1 MAKYIDAMEYM
12 NGSPLVQGSLD
23 DITPYRP
30 GPRSIGALEEM
41 EREKRRRELRANLSK
56 KRSAIVQRANEDRAP
71 DFPELQSSPNMIEQR
86 AENTRPELKSGIDR
100 FMPYDAPVRSQSEL
114 DEPMYTP
121 PVSPQQEDDEQEFA
135 DMPDNMPDRNS
146 RGGDEFFS
154 TGGLNKGSNKPRVK
168 LDSRK
173 MLYDYLT
180 NRRKSEPEFQQQYR
194 NLSNDAETG
203 RVLNTFASGLGEMAS
218 MAGTLGGKRADT
230 GDMKALPN
238 AIYGSMRKQ
247 ADETLGLRRLE
258 NQEQV
263 SDIRMLR
270 DLEKGDLDNLRI
282 QKILADL
289 ERKKNQPKITPFF
302 NFGDPEKN
310 VPPSAVVMNDGGQ
323 FNTQPLP
330 MGTMPTNSGF
340 SAGPTLY
347 DQQNNPILSQAQ
359 KSTGQYKFTPG
370 PAGTKTP
377 EIMRIENDSQAKEA
391 SLELSRLKNEMT
403 NANAQERNELQRKVF
418 ELDKKIQG
426 WKESQG
432 NRSGDQADRRLDIM
446 EDKNNQD
453 KNDGS
458 KTSEG
463 ERKSAL
469 FSTVLLDSLKKIED
483 MENGNPELGVKP
495 YRPGVRSTAGNM
507 FGGSGSVIGNRVLGD
522 EDRAYDTLANTLIE
536 PILRSWTGAAAQKD
550 EIKREWSKSKIVPG
564 DDEKTIKIKQNAR
577 RVYARGLVESSG
589 RAKGSI
595 GDTQGLEKE
604 SGGAGRAVSEKKYS
618 PSRNKTKITY
628 SDGST
633 ETVEGRQ

>member
-1 MAKYIDAMEYM
+1 MPNFKNMFIAPYQGIGPIAPKY
-12 NGSPLVQGSLD
+12 
-23 DITPYRP
+23 
-30 GPRSIGALEEM
+30 LEEA
-41 EREKRRRELRANLSK
+41 EREKKRKVRAYIAEQSRMKKLNEVNEQSTLTDNERQDLTAKLGGMSIGQPKPMPQVSEDSYMPSYQDQKKQPKVNIPMELPEEDQTFSFGFGRNNVGKNLGLLNSDTESANTEDYGFDLPQLEKQKISSNQGREPLVST
-56 KRSAIVQRANEDRAP
+56 
-71 DFPELQSSPNMIEQR
+71 PE
-86 AENTRPELKSGIDR
+86 
-100 FMPYDAPVRSQSEL
+100 
-114 DEPMYTP
+114 
-121 PVSPQQEDDEQEFA
+121 
-135 DMPDNMPDRNS
+135 
-146 RGGDEFFS
+146 
-154 TGGLNKGSNKPRVK
+154 
-168 LDSRK
+168 DSRSL
-173 MLYDYLT
+173 LYKYLED
-180 NRRKSEPEFQQQYR
+180 RRKSEPEFQEAYQDR
-194 NLSNDAETG
+194 TRDAETG
-203 RVLNTFASGLGEMAS
+203 RVLNTFASGLGEAAS
-218 MAGTLGGKRADT
+218 MAGTLGGKRSQT

-238 AIYGSMRKQ
+238 AIYNAQKNK
-247 ADETLGLRRLE
+247 ADELMGLRRLS
-258 NQEQV
+258 NQEQRG
-263 SDIRMLR
+263 DIQMLR
-270 DLEKGDLDNLRI
+270 DLERGDLDSLRM

-289 ERKKNQPKITPFF
+289 DRQKNQPKITPFY
-302 NFGDPEKN
+302 NFGDPDNN
-310 VPPSAVVMNDGGQ
+310 VPPSAMVMDNQGKFSSQ
-323 FNTQPLP
+323 NLP
-330 MGTMPTNSGF
+330 MGTMPTNSGY

-370 PAGTKTP
+370 PAGTKTT
-377 EIMRIENDSQAKEA
+377 EIKRIENDSEAKAA
-391 SLELSRLKNEMT
+391 SLEMTRLRNEMT
-403 NANAQERNELQRKVF
+403 NANAQEKIDLQRKVF